1 MTIFTGHI
9 MPKWSMNQFY
19 ELPYSAAKYHDI
31 SDIIKYVSVGHD
43 EKNLTI
49 FKCKEPHPMPSC
61 VHEYIF
67 PHFNNLKNK
76 VCAVNLFIPANYL
89 PYHQD
94 SLIRYENLFG
104 KSINVCRY
112 MIMLED
118 WQPGQILLIRDKAYS
133 GWSSG
138 DYYGWTNDEK
148 HSFYNMSTVKR
159 YALQITGDLTND

>member
-61 VHEYIF
+61 VYEYIF

-104 KSINVCRY
+104 KF
-112 MIMLED
+112 
-118 WQPGQILLIRDKAYS
+118 AY
-133 GWSSG
+133 
-138 DYYGWTNDEK
+138 
-148 HSFYNMSTVKR
+148 
-159 YALQITGDLTND
+159 